1 MDKSQNKTKWRLVNP
16 EPLIQTE
23 ADQVNQHPKDLSGRT
38 VVLYWNG
45 KPNGD
50 LFLNRIGELFIEKV
64 DNLKIIRAWEARPS
78 TKRTDPTVEASRATA
93 REIAGLNP
101 DLVIGAPGD

>member
-1 MDKSQNKTKWRLVNP
+1 MKNREKTTRWKLVNP
-16 EPLIQTE
+16 EPLV
-23 ADQVNQHPKDLSGRT
+23 QVEGDRVNPHPRDLSGKT

-50 LFLNRIGELFIEKV
+50 LFLNRIGELLIEEV
-64 DNLKIIRAWEARPS
+64 DHIKAIKAWEIRPS
-78 TKRTDPTVEASRATA
+78 TMRTDPTPHASRALA
-93 REIAGLNP
+93 EEIAGLNP

>member
-1 MDKSQNKTKWRLVNP
+1 MENVEKQTNWKLVNP
-16 EPLIQTE
+16 EPLVQIE
-23 ADQVNQHPKDLSGRT
+23 ANPVNPHPKDLSGKT

-50 LFLNRIGELFIEKV
+50 LFLNRIAELLIERVQNVKV
-64 DNLKIIRAWEARPS
+64 VKAWEVRPS
-78 TKRTDPTVEASRATA
+78 SKGTGSTAEASRATA
-93 REIAGLNP
+93 EGLAGLHP

>member
-1 MDKSQNKTKWRLVNP
+1 MGKSQNKTNWKLVNP
-16 EPLIQTE
+16 EALIQIE

-50 LFLNRIGELFIEKV
+50 LFLNRIGELLIEKV
-64 DNLKIIRAWEARPS
+64 SHVRVIKAWEARPP
-78 TKRTDPTVEASRATA
+78 TMRTDPTAKASSATA
-93 REIAGLNP
+93 QELARLNP